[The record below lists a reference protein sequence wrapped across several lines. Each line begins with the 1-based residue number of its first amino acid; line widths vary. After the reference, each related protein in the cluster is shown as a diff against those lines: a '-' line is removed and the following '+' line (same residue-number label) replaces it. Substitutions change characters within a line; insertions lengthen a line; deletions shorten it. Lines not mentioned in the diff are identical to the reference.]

1 LAKTQARTGDERG
14 MTLVELMIAFLLTTI
29 LCVTAMSATSAL
41 VRDATNANTRIRL
54 NSEAQLVMDGISR
67 QVRAATYAA
76 NGYPSLEPV
85 AYASANEITFY
96 ASLLPN
102 SLGSGPVKFDVTAT
116 GSDLV
121 ETTWQPDTGS
131 GGSGWTY
138 TTPGVAQT
146 LATDVDPSHVLFTY
160 YGCPPLE
167 QQCVQVDPLT
177 DPGANLPV
185 PMTQQDADSAGG
197 TGMIHAV
204 VIDLWL
210 DPNGAGNGPF
220 VEVTTTVHLINV
232 DFSNPLTS

>member
-1 LAKTQARTGDERG
+1 

-29 LCVTAMSATSAL
+29 LCVTAMSVTTNL
-41 VRDATNANTRIRL
+41 VSDVTGANTRIRL
-54 NSEAQLVMDGISR
+54 NSEAQLVMDSISW
-67 QVRAATYAA
+67 QIRAATYAD

-85 AYASANEITFY
+85 AYASGNEITFY

-102 SLGSGPVKFDVTAT
+102 ELGTGPVKFDIKAS

-121 ETTWQPDTGS
+121 ETTWQPDSGS

-138 TTPGVAQT
+138 NAPGVVQT
-146 LATDVDPSHVLFTY
+146 LATDVDESHVLFTY
-160 YGCPPLE
+160 YGCPPQE
-167 QQCVQVDPLT
+167 QQCPQVDPLT
-177 DPGANLPV
+177 DPGDNLTAQL
-185 PMTQQDADSAGG
+185 PMSQQNGDAAGG

-210 DPNGAGNGPF
+210 DPNGAGNGPY

>member
-1 LAKTQARTGDERG
+1 

-29 LCVTAMSATSAL
+29 LCVTAMSVTSNL
-41 VRDATNANTRIRL
+41 VGDVTSANTRIGL

-67 QVRAATYAA
+67 QIRAATYAA

-102 SLGSGPVKFDVTAT
+102 SLGSGPVKFDIKAS
-116 GSDLV
+116 GRDLV
-121 ETTWQPDTGS
+121 ETTWQPDAGS

-146 LATDVDPSHVLFTY
+146 LATDVDESHVLFTY

-167 QQCVQVDPLT
+167 QECPQVDLLT
-177 DPGANLPV
+177 DPGDSLTGQL
-185 PMTQQDADSAGG
+185 PMTQENGLAANG

-204 VIDLWL
+204 MIDLWL
-210 DPNGAGNGPF
+210 DPSGAGNRPY

-232 DFSNPLTS
+232 DFTNPLTS

>member
-1 LAKTQARTGDERG
+1 MKHQKKLEKTEARTGDERG

-29 LCVTAMSATSAL
+29 LCVTAMSVTTNLVGDVTS
-41 VRDATNANTRIRL
+41 ANTRIRL
-54 NSEAQLVMDGISR
+54 NSEAQLVMDSISR
-67 QVRAATYAA
+67 QIRAATYAA
-76 NGYPSLEPV
+76 NGFPSLEPV

-102 SLGSGPVKFDVTAT
+102 SLGSGPVKFDIKAS
-116 GSDLV
+116 GRDLI

-146 LATDVDPSHVLFTY
+146 LATDVDESHVLFTY
-160 YGCPPLE
+160 YAQG
-167 QQCVQVDPLT
+167 VDPVT
-177 DPGANLPV
+177 
-185 PMTQQDADSAGG
+185 DSAGNLAVPMSQSLGDATGG
-197 TGMIHAV
+197 TGVIDAV

-210 DPNGAGNGPF
+210 DPNGAGNGPY

-232 DFSNPLTS
+232 DFTNPLPS